1 MKITINESQYYN
13 LLENL
18 SNTIDDEFI
27 EEILRDENL
36 IPTYSYEGSRSTFDG
51 STSYLIH
58 IWFPDKKNAGNTVE
72 STFSFTLRN
81 GRLDLE
87 YNFPKISDVVNF
99 RYIPDDV
106 FLDYFIRKSKKYLIK
121 LSERFNGLHKIPLNK

>member
-36 IPTYSYEGSRSTFDG
+36 IPTYEGSRSTFDG
-51 STSYLIH
+51 STSYIVKV
-58 IWFPDKKNAGNTVE
+58 WFPDKKYPNN
-72 STFSFTLRN
+72 SDFSFTLRN

-87 YNFPKISDVVNF
+87 YNFPKISDVINF

-106 FLDYFIRKSKKYLIK
+106 FLDYFIRKSKNYLIK